1 LRLLFELQPM
11 AFIMEQAGGLAT
23 DGNQD
28 ILSIQVENVNQISPV
43 YIGSAAEVQM
53 AKKFLS

>member
-23 DGNQD
+23 DGRQD
-28 ILSIQVENVNQISPV
+28 ILSLKAENVNQISPV
-43 YIGSAAEVQM
+43 
-53 AKKFLS
+53 